1 MPCCHDYFS
10 YYTGLHCTIIILI
23 RTMPRCHGYRCEYAH
38 QDSLGS
44 QQQTDDHAALLA
56 PVGYSHPA
64 GDDED
69 THYSQQR

>member
-1 MPCCHDYFS
+1 
-10 YYTGLHCTIIILI
+10 
-23 RTMPRCHGYRCEYAH
+23 MPRCHGYRCEYAH

-44 QQQTDDHAALLA
+44 QQQTDDHSALLA
-56 PVGYSHPA
+56 PVGSSNPA